1 GSLRKSRRTSALWP
15 EPVPAEHRIGTS
27 TNRNRGP
34 ERLRN
39 LHAGLPR
46 DAERKRRGRDG
57 ESHPGAAGIRSRLQ
71 GDPGRRTDDDRGVQP
86 RARRMI
92 AIASR
97 ICGRAL
103 IGAAVVLASSTARA
117 ESAPANPLIAQI
129 EAALAPRVP
138 DGMRLKSVTLGCQPP
153 PDASIKEVARG
164 MSRLRSAAFTVELT
178 TPHGIVICSAQAEVE
193 RQALVAARDLSAG
206 EEVGASE
213 FRTDWV
219 DAFSTPPDVLVGLD
233 SVQTLMV
240 PLRRGE
246 PVSASLLR
254 KPIVV
259 HQGEMVAVTVTNGG
273 VSLRT

>member
-1 GSLRKSRRTSALWP
+1 
-15 EPVPAEHRIGTS
+15 
-27 TNRNRGP
+27 
-34 ERLRN
+34 
-39 LHAGLPR
+39 
-46 DAERKRRGRDG
+46 
-57 ESHPGAAGIRSRLQ
+57 
-71 GDPGRRTDDDRGVQP
+71 
-86 RARRMI
+86 MI

-97 ICGRAL
+97 IGGLAL
-103 IGAAVVLASSTARA
+103 IGATVVLASSSARA
-117 ESAPANPLIAQI
+117 QSGASANPLIAQI

-138 DGMRLKSVTLGCQPP
+138 DGMRLKSLTLGCQPP

-164 MSRLRSAAFTVELT
+164 LSRIRSSAFTVELT

-219 DAFSTPPDVLVGLD
+219 DAFSTPPDVLVSLD

-273 VSLRT
+273 VSLRTHLKASGDGAIGDYVTMENPTSGRLVSARVVGRGAASIELTQSQQAEDEKP